1 MSRGTGWI
9 DRTLG
14 ASRARSRPMTRRP
27 AAIAALL
34 CLCCPAVLSGQVT
47 PAAPRRPFV
56 AVRGVLGAGLTH
68 FISDKTFKA
77 VFGDA
82 RGVTW
87 LGAGQLLFRGGMFAE
102 VSVERF
108 RRTGQRVFVFEG
120 NVIPLG
126 IADTVTITPITVAGD
141 IASFAPAAASRP
153 TRAPESDC
161 TRCARSRTSQ
171 RTATTWTPVM
181 PGTCSLPEQ
190 KCVCGGGWVSPAN
203 FASPRCR
210 MASASMVSRANT
222 AKRIWVARPPASS

>member
-1 MSRGTGWI
+1 
-9 DRTLG
+9 
-14 ASRARSRPMTRRP
+14 MTRRP

-56 AVRGVLGAGLTH
+56 AVRGVLGAGVTH

-126 IADTVTITPITVAGD
+126 IADTVTITPITVAGGYRFVR
-141 IASFAPAAASRP
+141 SGSRVTP
-153 TRAPESDC
+153 YAGAGIGSYALREESDFAEDSDNVD
-161 TRCARSRTSQ
+161 TRHAGYLLFAGAEVRLWRWLGVAGELRFATVPDGIGQHGVASEYGETNLGGT
-171 RTATTWTPVM
+171 TAGVKLIV
-181 PGTCSLPEQ
+181 G
-190 KCVCGGGWVSPAN
+190 
-203 FASPRCR
+203 R
-210 MASASMVSRANT
+210 
-222 AKRIWVARPPASS
+222 

>member
-1 MSRGTGWI
+1 
-9 DRTLG
+9 
-14 ASRARSRPMTRRP
+14 MTRRP

-126 IADTVTITPITVAGD
+126 IADTVTITPITVAGGYRFVR
-141 IASFAPAAASRP
+141 SGSRVTP
-153 TRAPESDC
+153 YAGAGIGSYALREESDFAEDSDNVD
-161 TRCARSRTSQ
+161 T
-171 RTATTWTPVM
+171 VM